1 MKTSTTALNIKTRE
15 MCQNQEDTHLL
26 PQNSKNPQNSN
37 KTISVKAPFTIAPKD
52 NTLFPSHP
60 QNKMST
66 KNIGEPSMNL
76 LADKS
81 LPSFSSNLSTLI
93 YLASPSSYH
102 PKAAMAESSEELSI
116 TITPDIVRSS
126 PIIVFNDTTGLTLS
140 RARSMQTA
148 VSCKYQI
155 TDNLHL
161 SNWRKSSS
169 ISPSKSKQ
177 ASVSRRYLN

>member
-15 MCQNQEDTHLL
+15 MCQDQEDTHLL
-26 PQNSKNPQNSN
+26 PKNSKNPHNSN
-37 KTISVKAPFTIAPKD
+37 KTISVKAPSIIAPKD
-52 NTLFPSHP
+52 NTLSPNHP

-76 LADKS
+76 SVDKS

-102 PKAAMAESSEELSI
+102 PRAAMAESSEELSI
-116 TITPDIVRSS
+116 TITPDRVRLS
-126 PIIVFNDTTGLTLS
+126 PIIVFNGTTGLTLS

-155 TDNLHL
+155 IDNPHL
-161 SNWRKSSS
+161 SNWCKSSS
-169 ISPSKSKQ
+169 ISPSKPKQ
-177 ASVSRRYLN
+177 VLVSRKDLN